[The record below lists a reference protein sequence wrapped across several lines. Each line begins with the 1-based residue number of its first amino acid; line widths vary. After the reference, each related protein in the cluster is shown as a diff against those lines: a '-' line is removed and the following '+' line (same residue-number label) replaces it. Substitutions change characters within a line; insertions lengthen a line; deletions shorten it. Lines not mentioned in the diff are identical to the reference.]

1 MIAIFQ
7 NRIFQVEM
15 TFPSSFLRWGNLSF
29 EKLDPCGRVQL
40 FQNQLDFPKGRT
52 PEMELGRKVNYLES
66 TFPGQLFL
74 YILGVSLSPNLGER
88 AHSNK
93 LDCRFS
99 IQISDQ

>member
-1 MIAIFQ
+1 MIAIFR

-15 TFPSSFLRWGNLSF
+15 TFPSSFLQWGNLSF

-52 PEMELGRKVNYLES
+52 PEMELGRKVNLES

-74 YILGVSLSPNLGER
+74 YILGVRILER
-88 AHSNK
+88 
-93 LDCRFS
+93 D
-99 IQISDQ
+99 I